1 MKCIAV
7 LSYAAFAAIA
17 VAGQAVAEPCLSPSQ
32 VQGWTTSDQRNEI
45 VVRATGGRRYTLSL
59 SGQCPGLNTILALR
73 VSSHGVGICV
83 APGDYVTY
91 RYHQFGEERCLITAV
106 TPNDP
111 ARNEDEPQSSG
122 N

>member
-1 MKCIAV
+1 MKRIATLSCAVGAALV
-7 LSYAAFAAIA
+7 LADRAF
-17 VAGQAVAEPCLSPSQ
+17 AEPCLSPRQ
-32 VQGWTTSDQRNEI
+32 VQDWTTTDQRNE
-45 VVRATGGRRYTLSL
+45 VVVSATGGRRYTLSL

-106 TPNDP
+106 TPVTADTP
-111 ARNEDEPQSSG
+111 DDSQQ
-122 N
+122 